1 MGIGEKALAGL
12 RQRLWWAKLY
22 QGRADRRLQRLVNA
36 QLVMASPL
44 PRARRQPGSVWA
56 VTMVRNEQDIIGLTI
71 AHLFGQGVDHV
82 VVADNNSTDATPQI
96 LRDLAAEYPRLHLA
110 RDAEPAYYQ
119 SQKMTRLAQL
129 AARAGADWVIP
140 FDADEWWFAPGAS
153 LKEWLAREAA
163 NAPGVA
169 MVKAALHNMVP
180 TGDALGGPEAE
191 FLMDSSASLP
201 GKVAVR
207 AHPYAV
213 IAMGNHGAARVGTIR
228 EGLRIAHAAYRS
240 AEQIE
245 RKVRLGAQAVELAG
259 GDQTVATHWRAGA
272 SLGDAEHRQIWDNL
286 RRGGSDARLNY
297 FVRGPMVRVR
307 PGAWATWD
315 PDGVVPQVAPH
326 QNVPAED
333 PAG

>member
-1 MGIGEKALAGL
+1 MGIGEKALAEL

-22 QGRADRRLQRLVNA
+22 RDRTDRRRQRLVNA

-44 PRARRQPGSVWA
+44 PRARRRPGSVWA

-82 VVADNNSTDATPQI
+82 VVADNNSTDATPEI

-153 LKEWLAREAA
+153 LKEWLARETAKV
-163 NAPGVA
+163 PGVA

-180 TGDALGGPEAE
+180 TGLGLGGPATE
-191 FLMDSSASLP
+191 FLMGSPASLP

-207 AHPYAV
+207 ARPYAV
-213 IAMGNHGAARVGTIR
+213 ISMGNHGAARVGTIR

-240 AEQIE
+240 VEQVA
-245 RKVRLGAQAVELAG
+245 RKVTLG
-259 GDQTVATHWRAGA
+259 
-272 SLGDAEHRQIWDNL
+272 
-286 RRGGSDARLNY
+286 RRR
-297 FVRGPMVRVR
+297 
-307 PGAWATWD
+307 
-315 PDGVVPQVAPH
+315 
-326 QNVPAED
+326 
-333 PAG
+333 